1 MNKTLALN
9 TIALLL
15 LAGCSHDAPP
25 PETASKTSEAIKLK
39 STDAPVVAA
48 PVVPSAKCY
57 LEITLKIEP
66 ANRAAAAAVYSKYKQ
81 PFLDTIPGAL
91 SKQLLVRD
99 EDDVVLHGFDTTEHA
114 SAYLTSSLF
123 TGDVVGG
130 LKPLLAASPDVKIY
144 AAP

>member
-1 MNKTLALN
+1 MKKIRALN
-9 TIALLL
+9 TIALAL
-15 LAGCSHDAPP
+15 LAGCSHEAPP
-25 PETASKTSEAIKLK
+25 PEVASSRSEAIQLK
-39 STDAPVVAA
+39 STEAPVITPTVAA
-48 PVVPSAKCY
+48 APKCY

-99 EDDVVLHGFDTTEHA
+99 EDVVVLHGFDTTQHA
-114 SAYLTSSLF
+114 SAYLTSALF
-123 TGDVVGG
+123 TGDVVGA

-144 AAP
+144 GAP